1 MPYIVNPALSPS
13 TKIYRYMDLAK
24 FLSLIHQRYL
34 YFAKASSYEDRLEGM
49 PTELDGYMA
58 GDMPEL
64 LDLSLNSMW
73 PTITPLTDEEV
84 LKKGFATSAAL
95 DLVKNR
101 TVNTILGAV
110 RASDYP
116 NDNSLFEAVSHWVDV
131 SCWHTDESDSES
143 MAMWKIYGAG
153 SAAVCVESTLQDVIS
168 SMDIPEDRQVYAG
181 KITYLD
187 YKNDYVGGENF
198 FGVFFQKSKFYD
210 YEKELRVVIYPAGN
224 TDPKTVRSE
233 AGTKVNVD
241 PKKLIKSV
249 LVSPASSPWFHELI
263 EKVLKEA
270 GFTVPVLQSMI
281 PIRPK

>member
-1 MPYIVNPALSPS
+1 MPYIANPALSPS

-24 FLSLIHQRYL
+24 FLSLIHQKYL
-34 YFAKASSYEDRLEGM
+34 YFAKASSYEDSLEGM
-49 PTELDGYMA
+49 PTELDRYMS

-64 LDLSLNSMW
+64 LDLSLNSIW
-73 PTITPLTDEEV
+73 PTSTPRTHEEN
-84 LKKGFATSAAL
+84 LQKDIATSAAL
-95 DLVKNR
+95 DLVQNR

-116 NDNSLFEAVSHWVDV
+116 DDISLFEAVSNWVDV
-131 SCWHTDESDSES
+131 SCWHTDASDSES

-153 SAAVCVESTLQDVIS
+153 SAAVCVESTLQDVVS
-168 SMDIPEDRQVYAG
+168 SMEIPEDRQVYAG

-187 YKNDYVGGENF
+187 YKNDYVGDEDF
-198 FGVFFQKSKFYD
+198 LRVFFQKSKFYD
-210 YEKELRVVIYPAGN
+210 YEKELRIVIYPAGN
-224 TDPKTVRSE
+224 TDPKTVRS
-233 AGTKVNVD
+233 AKGTKVDVD
-241 PKKLIKSV
+241 PKKIIKSV
-249 LVSPASSPWFHELI
+249 LVSPASSLWFHDLI